1 MSFETLYLGLVVA
14 AFSAF
19 ALTLSSVSIWSA
31 TGGKR

>member
-19 ALTLSSVSIWSA
+19 ALTLGGVSIWSA
-31 TGGKR
+31 MGDKR